1 MFRGTSETPRLMLK
15 YSLESKGNF
24 SVKFDNLKKY
34 IYTDNFQKSKFPF
47 TLISF
52 LLKFGVGEVRFS

>member
-1 MFRGTSETPRLMLK
+1 MLK